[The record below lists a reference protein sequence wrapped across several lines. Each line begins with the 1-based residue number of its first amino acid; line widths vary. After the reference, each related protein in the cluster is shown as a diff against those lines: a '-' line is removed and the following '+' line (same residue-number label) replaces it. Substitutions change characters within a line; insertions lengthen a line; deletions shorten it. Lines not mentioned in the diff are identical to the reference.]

1 MLEKKVLD
9 RLINTDL
16 NLRFTKKFGA
26 NPRQWIVI
34 GDLI

>member
-1 MLEKKVLD
+1 MLEKKVLE

-16 NLRFTKKFGA
+16 NLLFTKVHGA
-26 NPRQWIVI
+26 NPRQWITI